1 MSEVAPSISWFV
13 SLTAGPDEEEVWSQ
27 PISFCPVL
35 GADSTTESGR
45 GLQLQTTVKPTF
57 GKSCYAATHALTID
71 KSFVTAAEV

>member
-45 GLQLQTTVKPTF
+45 GLQLQTTVKPTL
-57 GKSCYAATHALTID
+57 GKSCNAVAHALPID
-71 KSFVTAAEV
+71 ESFVTVPEV